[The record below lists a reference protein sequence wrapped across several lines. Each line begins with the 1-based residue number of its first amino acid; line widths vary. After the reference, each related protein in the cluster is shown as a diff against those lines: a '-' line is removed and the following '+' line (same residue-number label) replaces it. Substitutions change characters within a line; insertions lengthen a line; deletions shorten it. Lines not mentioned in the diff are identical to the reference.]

1 MSNLSIENLSRIV
14 DTGDVAGLMGQGAPA
29 GGVAPQGRVIQEMQA
44 QGMDLSSIGG
54 PLSGQGVGIVSPGRE
69 GGSFSDVLKQSMDQV
84 NIDQHE
90 ADTVIKELVS
100 GRSKNIHETMLT
112 IERADTS
119 LKLMMQVRNKV
130 LDAYREIM
138 RMQV

>member
-1 MSNLSIENLSRIV
+1 MANMSIENMAKTIDSADTEKFFGGGEKRTGSRTDKNLAADPDLKGV
-14 DTGDVAGLMGQGAPA
+14 SAPMSGDQGKTFSDILRNS
-29 GGVAPQGRVIQEMQA
+29 VEKVNEMQT
-44 QGMDLSSIGG
+44 Q
-54 PLSGQGVGIVSPGRE
+54 
-69 GGSFSDVLKQSMDQV
+69 
-84 NIDQHE
+84 
-90 ADTVIKELVS
+90 ADTAVKELVA

-119 LKLMMQVRNKV
+119 LKLMMQVRNKI

>member
-1 MSNLSIENLSRIV
+1 VIPTIENMQRIV
-14 DTGDVAGLMGQGAPA
+14 QTGDVESMMGGNSISSGAA
-29 GGVAPQGRVIQEMQA
+29 ELKATKEMQA
-44 QGMDLSSIGG
+44 QGMETPAL
-54 PLSGQGVGIVSPGRE
+54 PE
-69 GGSFSDVLKQSMDQV
+69 GKTFSDVLRKSVETVNLDQV
-84 NIDQHE
+84 QANQAID
-90 ADTVIKELVS
+90 ELVA

-119 LKLMMQVRNKV
+119 LKMMMQVRNKI

>member
-1 MSNLSIENLSRIV
+1 MPVNPTIENLSQIV
-14 DTGDVAGLMGQGAPA
+14 EFGDVKRVVGGDAAPSENA
-29 GGVAPQGRVIQEMQA
+29 VVREMKNN
-44 QGMDLSSIGG
+44 GMEQD
-54 PLSGQGVGIVSPGRE
+54 QD
-69 GGSFSDVLKQSMDQV
+69 GSKTFSDVFRNSMDKV
-84 NIDQHE
+84 NTYQAQADQ
-90 ADTVIKELVS
+90 AIKELVA
-100 GRSKNIHETMLT
+100 GRSKNIHETMLA

>member
-1 MSNLSIENLSRIV
+1 MANLNVSNLNSIVQS
-14 DTGDVAGLMGQGAPA
+14 GDVEKLFSGNASTAASELLKDSQAGA
-29 GGVAPQGRVIQEMQA
+29 
-44 QGMDLSSIGG
+44 
-54 PLSGQGVGIVSPGRE
+54 VSPNGLHE
-69 GGSFSDVLKQSMDQV
+69 NATNFSDILKQSVDKV
-84 NIDQHE
+84 NLYQIQ
-90 ADTVIKELVS
+90 ADTAIKELVA
-100 GRSKNIHETMLT
+100 GRNKNIHETMLT